1 MQPIQAQKYLNQGGH
16 NAGNGSNGNTGGV
29 QGGVSGFN
37 QGAGNNQATGQ
48 GSTQHL
54 RMLVQQIQMA
64 VQAGYLNHQILN
76 QPLAPTTLHLLN
88 QLLSNIK
95 VHLNAIALRI
105 YFYQKEIQ
113 FLLATSNDDNKY
125 ESWWCQQHSND
136 IKHNEIETSN
146 F

>member
-16 NAGNGSNGNTGGV
+16 NAGNGSNGNTGGGV
-29 QGGVSGFN
+29 QGVSGGFN
-37 QGAGNNQATGQ
+37 QGGAGNNQGSGQ

-95 VHLNAIALRI
+95 VHIGYTICCCFFFR
-105 YFYQKEIQ
+105 
-113 FLLATSNDDNKY
+113 
-125 ESWWCQQHSND
+125 CC
-136 IKHNEIETSN
+136 
-146 F
+146 